1 MKGGKIMVKKSKKI
15 KKKKVVKKKRV
26 DPIQE
31 MIKRETDISGY
42 Q

>member
-1 MKGGKIMVKKSKKI
+1 MAKKSKKT
-15 KKKKVVKKKRV
+15 KKKKVVKKTKV
-26 DPIQE
+26 DPLQE

>member
-1 MKGGKIMVKKSKKI
+1 MKGGKIMEKKA
-15 KKKKVVKKKRV
+15 KKKKKNKVVKKTKV
-26 DPIQE
+26 DPLQE